1 MAAIQVNTTQATNTC
16 TRSPNYLVGFDQLN
30 TEYGIRFS
38 RVHLRR
44 LEAQGKFP
52 RRIQVSEKRV
62 AWLASALETYIA
74 NMMASADTV
83 GGAAL

>member
-1 MAAIQVNTTQATNTC
+1 MAAIQVSTTQATSAS
-16 TRSPNYLVGFDQLN
+16 TRNPHYLVGFDQLN

-44 LEAQGKFP
+44 LEALGKFP

-62 AWLASALETYIA
+62 AWLASAIEAYIA
-74 NMMASADTV
+74 NMMAGAAV
-83 GGAAL
+83 GGA